1 LFPRAQ
7 PTNHICCLGMKIVPT
22 PPPNSYSLKGFP
34 FTLYCLTHYI
44 YCTLYITLHTQ
55 FYVILWPP
63 ITYVALSPRRC
74 SCSPLSPPLYCP
86 SSSTSYSSRYVLSS
100 PSLLAVLLRIYRIP
114 LCIPSHPSPTSQALS
129 LDWPTRTYLV
139 LRSSEF

>member
-7 PTNHICCLGMKIVPT
+7 PTNHISCLGINIVPT

-34 FTLYCLTHYI
+34 FTPLLSYP
-44 YCTLYITLHTQ
+44 LYILHPVYYFTQ
-55 FYVILWPP
+55 FYVILSPP
-63 ITYVALSPRRC
+63 ITYVALSPRHC
-74 SCSPLSPPLYCP
+74 SCSPLSTPLYCP

-100 PSLLAVLLRIYRIP
+100 PSLLAVSLRIYRIP
-114 LCIPSHPSPTSQALS
+114 LCIPFPPSPTSQDLS
-129 LDWPTRTYLV
+129 LDWPTRTFLV